1 MSSPEQIQ
9 TEIER
14 TRANLSNDVD
24 RLSEKVAPGKVLGR
38 RVDSVKSGVTSMR
51 DKVMG
56 SADDGNGLRGAGD
69 TVSSKASELTS
80 AAGSAPQAVRQQT
93 QGNPLAVG
101 LIAFGVGMLLSS
113 LAPASQAEQNLA
125 ETAEA
130 KAKELAEP
138 LKQTGQEM
146 AENLKQ
152 PVQESVQ
159 QVKETATDAAQ
170 DTADHAK
177 SAAQDV
183 KEPLQQ

>member
-1 MSSPEQIQ
+1 MSSPEEIQ
-9 TEIER
+9 ADIER
-14 TRANLSNDVD
+14 TRASLSTDVD
-24 RLSEKVAPGKVLGR
+24 RLTEKVTPGKVLNR
-38 RVDSVKSGVTSMR
+38 RVENVKGGLGSMR
-51 DKVMG
+51 DRVMG
-56 SADDGNGLRGAGD
+56 SADDGGGLRGAGD
-69 TVSSKASELTS
+69 TVSSKASDLKS

-101 LIAFGVGMLLSS
+101 LIAFGVGMLISS

-125 ETAEA
+125 QTAEE

-159 QVKETATDAAQ
+159 QVKDTATDAAQ

>member
-9 TEIER
+9 AEIER
-14 TRANLSNDVD
+14 TRNNLSTDVD
-24 RLSEKVAPGKVLGR
+24 RLTEKVTPGKVLNR
-38 RVDSVKSGVTSMR
+38 RVDDVRSTASSLR
-51 DKVMG
+51 DRVMG
-56 SADDGNGLRGAGD
+56 SAGDGSGLRGAGD
-69 TVSSKASELTS
+69 TLSDKASNLTS
-80 AAGSAPQAVRQQT
+80 AAGSAPQAMRQRT

-101 LIAFGVGMLLSS
+101 VIAFGVGMLLSS
-113 LAPASQAEQNLA
+113 LAPASQLEQNMA

-146 AENLKQ
+146 AENLKE
-152 PVQESVQ
+152 PVQESMQ
-159 QVKETATDAAQ
+159 QVKETATQAAQ

-183 KEPLQQ
+183 KEPMQR